1 MAFKS
6 GFVAIIGRTN
16 VGKSTL
22 FNAILAEKLSIV
34 SDKPQT
40 TRNRILGVHTD
51 KECQIVFID
60 TPGIH
65 RDREKRVLNRF
76 MNKAALAA
84 REDADIIAI
93 MIEAAPSLHTLDEEI
108 IRDLRGAKV
117 PAILVI
123 NKIDTVKKAELL
135 PLIDLVR
142 GRHPFRAIIPM
153 SALRGDGVP
162 AFTAEIKVL
171 LPEGQPYFPEDTLTD
186 QSERFLVGEIVREKV
201 LGLTRQEIPYSTAV
215 MVESFTE
222 DDDRNLLSISAV
234 IYVEKESQKG
244 IVIGKGGRLIKE
256 IGTAARRD
264 IEAFF
269 DTPVFLDLRVKV
281 MKDWARG
288 EDTIRRLGY
297 R

>member
-171 LPEGQPYFPEDTLTD
+171 LPEGHPYFPEDTLTD

>member
-51 KECQIVFID
+51 RECQIVFID

-93 MIEAAPSLHTLDEEI
+93 MIEAAASLHPLDEEI
-108 IRDLRGAKV
+108 IRGLRGSKV

-123 NKIDTVKKAELL
+123 NKIDTVNKADLL
-135 PLIDLVR
+135 PLIDLAR
-142 GRHPFRAIIPM
+142 GRHPFRAIIPT
-153 SALRGDGVP
+153 SALRGDGV
-162 AFTAEIKVL
+162 ADFTAEIKGL
-171 LPEGQPYFPEDTLTD
+171 LPEGHPYFPEDTLTD

-201 LGLTRQEIPYSTAV
+201 LGLMRQEIPYSTAV
-215 MVESFTE
+215 MVERFTE
-222 DDDRNLLSISAV
+222 DADRNLLSISAV